1 MAGSAAATGALFPA
15 LTESCR
21 ADWQAYVGHAFVRA
35 LADGSL
41 PEACFRHYL
50 AQDYRFLLH
59 YSRAWSLAVV
69 KSDHLD
75 DLRQSA
81 ALVDLLLN
89 HEIALHVEVCA
100 GWGLDEAALA
110 ATPEAPANR
119 LYTRYV
125 LDRGLS
131 GDLLDLL
138 VALAPCGLGY
148 AEIGRR
154 LLADPGTRLE
164 GNPYRAWIELYG
176 GKEFQDGAAAM
187 ADQLD
192 RVAGRRGLSAP
203 FERSPRWPELAESF
217 ATAVRLEVGFWDMGL
232 APEG

>member
-1 MAGSAAATGALFPA
+1 MAEATLFEA
-15 LTESCR
+15 LTASCR
-21 ADWQAYVGHAFVRA
+21 EDWRAYVEHGFVRG

-41 PEACFRHYL
+41 PEARFRHYL

-69 KSDHLD
+69 KSDQLD

-89 HEIALHVEVCA
+89 HEIALHVEFCR

-125 LDRGLS
+125 MDRGLA

-148 AEIGRR
+148 AEVGRR
-154 LLADPGTRLE
+154 LLADPATRLE

-176 GKEFQDGAAAM
+176 GREFQEGAAAM
-187 ADQLD
+187 AEQLD
-192 RVAGRRGLSAP
+192 
-203 FERSPRWPELAESF
+203 
-217 ATAVRLEVGFWDMGL
+217 
-232 APEG
+232 